1 MKTIDFGKRLK
12 ELRTESGL
20 TQQQLAAR
28 MGLSKSA
35 VSLYECMERAPSPNV
50 LIKLSAVFHVST
62 DYLLGMDKVKRIDV
76 SGLSEE
82 DIILV
87 EHLIDLLRKKNAI
100 NAKQQTS

>member
-1 MKTIDFGKRLK
+1 MKAIGFGERLK

-20 TQQQLAAR
+20 TQQQLAAQ

-35 VSLYECMERAPSPNV
+35 VSLYESMERAPSPSV

-62 DYLLGMDKVKRIDV
+62 DYLLGMDKVKRVDL
-76 SGLSEE
+76 SGLGEE

-87 EHLIDLLRKKNAI
+87 EHLVDLLRKKNG
-100 NAKQQTS
+100 KHT

>member
-1 MKTIDFGKRLK
+1 MKAIDFGERLK

-20 TQQQLAAR
+20 TQQQLAAQ

-35 VSLYECMERAPSPNV
+35 VSLYECMERAPSPSV

-62 DYLLGMDKVKRIDV
+62 DYLLGMDKVKRVDL

-82 DIILV
+82 DIVLV
-87 EHLIDLLRKKNAI
+87 EHLVGLLRKKNE
-100 NAKQQTS
+100 KHT